1 MKYLLTLISVLAL
14 SMSAYAQQA
23 NEDMQD
29 ENLPVKCGSLMKVL
43 DAAKN
48 KFNEEPVATWIDPR
62 YGRYLVLSNAE
73 GTSVTLLLA
82 VRDVEDAVCIVSYGD
97 QFMQAPAKPKAT
109 L

>member
-1 MKYLLTLISVLAL
+1 MKPFLILISTLAL
-14 SMSAYAQQA
+14 SMSTYAQKA
-23 NEDMQD
+23 NEDMHD
-29 ENLPVKCGSLMKVL
+29 ENLPVKCGSLIKVL

-62 YGRYLVLSNAE
+62 YGRYLLLSNSE

-97 QFMQAPAKPKAT
+97 QFMQAPVKPKAT

>member
-1 MKYLLTLISVLAL
+1 MIKTFLTSILML
-14 SMSAYAQQA
+14 STSAFAQQA
-23 NEDMQD
+23 NEDMHD
-29 ENLPVKCGSLMKVL
+29 ENLRVKCGSLIKVL

-62 YGRYLVLSNAE
+62 YGRYLLLSNPE
-73 GTSVTLLLA
+73 GTSATLLLA

-97 QFMQAPAKPKAT
+97 QFMQAPIKPKAT